1 MHSQPQRIPLSALW
15 IALHCPNVGQV
26 DRCSLSRPSR
36 PGAPHRMAGHVLYGG
51 RWARPGEDA
60 QQVQRKRYEDLM
72 PNMKCEQFIKEVLD
86 ISQTAAGKKYGQAI
100 IKFAPYSPFRT
111 YEMSTY
117 VCPISC
123 HMHTA
128 TPLCCS
134 LYRNFA
140 AAGELA
146 AVRAR
151 QKHLQQRIRLE
162 ARLLQAQGTPLPDL
176 SQFIDSWPRDS
187 MNAKPGPVTSK
198 TPAKKTHP
206 NPYL

>member
-51 RWARPGEDA
+51 RGARPGEDA

-100 IKFAPYSPFRT
+100 IKFAPYSPSVHMKCPPT
-111 YEMSTY
+111 YAPFLVTCILQLPLLLTS
-117 VCPISC
+117 PR
-123 HMHTA
+123 
-128 TPLCCS
+128 LCCGRRTCRCACAS
-134 LYRNFA
+134 EAFA
-140 AAGELA
+140 AEDPVRSSAPAGS
-146 AVRAR
+146 RHR
-151 QKHLQQRIRLE
+151 TPRPQSIH
-162 ARLLQAQGTPLPDL
+162 RLLAPCLNECQAW
-176 SQFIDSWPRDS
+176 SSHI
-187 MNAKPGPVTSK
+187 
-198 TPAKKTHP
+198 
-206 NPYL
+206 

>member
-1 MHSQPQRIPLSALW
+1 MHSQPQRIPLCALW

-26 DRCSLSRPSR
+26 DRYSLSRTSR

-51 RWARPGEDA
+51 RGARPGEDA

-128 TPLCCS
+128 TPSVAHFTENLLRQANLLLCVRVRSICS
-134 LYRNFA
+134 RRSGLK
-140 AAGELA
+140 LDSC
-146 AVRAR
+146 
-151 QKHLQQRIRLE
+151 RLK
-162 ARLLQAQGTPLPDL
+162 APH
-176 SQFIDSWPRDS
+176 SQTSVNS
-187 MNAKPGPVTSK
+187 STPGPVTQ
-198 TPAKKTHP
+198 
-206 NPYL
+206 